1 MSRGWTATFWPWLW
15 RLAATG
21 CASSAP
27 TSVLEQTERFGP
39 ATDLPPAD
47 STGYQPLETIL
58 SVRRSVRDFAGGEL
72 SDRGGRA
79 ALLGRTGRDRCRW
92 SSKRPLGGCL
102 YPLELYAL
110 TADDL
115 AHYLPDGHRVERRG
129 DSTSLDGL
137 AELAFGQEFV
147 STAPVV
153 LVITGVQARTEAK
166 YGAVAGDLM
175 NREAGH
181 VAQNVLL
188 QATAMGLAA
197 VPVGGFDPAAI
208 ARLLALGPGEEV
220 LYLIPVGRPR

>member
-1 MSRGWTATFWPWLW
+1 MTRGWAATL
-15 RLAATG
+15 LALALVVTG

-27 TSVLEQTERFGP
+27 TSVLGQTERFGP
-39 ATDLPPAD
+39 AAELPPAET
-47 STGYQPLETIL
+47 TGNQPLETAL
-58 SVRRSVRDFAGGEL
+58 SLRRSVREFANVEL
-72 SDRGGRA
+72 SPEVIGQLFWAGQGETDA
-79 ALLGRTGRDRCRW
+79 AGHRSAPSAGAR
-92 SSKRPLGGCL
+92 

-115 AHYLPDGHRVERRG
+115 AHYLPEGHRAERRR
-129 DSTSLDGL
+129 DSTSLMGL
-137 AELAFGQEFV
+137 ADLAFGQEFV

-153 LVITGVQARTEAK
+153 VVITGVQARTEAE

-181 VAQNVLL
+181 VAQNILL

-220 LYLIPVGRPR
+220 LYLIPVGHPR